1 MKLLLFL
8 LVLICGTL
16 STNAQNSGQM
26 VSMPDI
32 KMPLSSTITQN
43 SYIELEKK
51 LDEIANTPSKLNDE
65 QLCKSQLQTMLN
77 DGILIRSQILQ
88 GLKNA
93 GKDNDTDYEFFKN
106 MSDTELVSLSFLV
119 YNLNVIKALNTG
131 VEADY
136 LSWGKVKDCLGFAVG
151 IAGLKDLS
159 LKGVL
164 TATTLRSTI
173 IAIGKRYL
181 GYIGLVLMI
190 SDFYDCFYNKQPEIV
205 FRPNQPDSKPSEP
218 TIVGPSVIEGV
229 TIKPLPTPGNHE

>member
-65 QLCKSQLQTMLN
+65 QLCHSKLQPMIN
-77 DGILIRSQILQ
+77 DGILIRNQILQ

-93 GKDNDTDYEFFKN
+93 GKDNGTDYEFFKN
-106 MSDTELVSLSFLV
+106 MTDTELASLSFLV
-119 YNLNVIKALNTG
+119 YNLNVVKALDTG
-131 VEADY
+131 VEAES
-136 LSWGKVKDCLGFAVG
+136 LTWGKLKSCLEFAF
-151 IAGLKDLS
+151 GLEELKKLS
-159 LKGVL
+159 LRGVL
-164 TATTLRSTI
+164 TATTLRS
-173 IAIGKRYL
+173 AIFAIVERYR
-181 GYIGLVLMI
+181 GYIGIVFI
-190 SDFYDCFYNKQPEIV
+190 IADFYACFYNKQPEIV

-218 TIVGPSVIEGV
+218 TIVGPSVIEGI
-229 TIKPLPTPGNHE
+229 TIKPLPTPGSHE